1 MKASY
6 LGSLVFIFG
15 NYYYNM
21 FHSISLLYLTFS

>member
-15 NYYYNM
+15 NYYNM